1 MVKITKRQLKRIIKE
16 EKQKLRALQERRR
29 SPFEKI
35 ETGSDVIEFAQ
46 AYCGLGDAVQ
56 GQVDTIIAIYYS
68 GGGPESEAF
77 QDAVYEQNPNAID
90 LALQRLPRYGSEETE
105 EIITTLKI
113 AQSLFA
119 EGG

>member
-1 MVKITKRQLKRIIKE
+1 MRVTKKQLRRIVKE

-29 SPFEKI
+29 SPFERI
-35 ETGSDVIEFAQ
+35 ETGSAVIEFAQ
-46 AYCGLGDAVQ
+46 AYCGLGGAVQ
-56 GQVDTIIAIYYS
+56 GQVDAIIAVYYN

-77 QDAVYEQNPNAID
+77 QDTVYEQNPSAIN

-105 EIITTLKI
+105 EIIATLKI